1 MKLIFILQYYELIND
16 FTILILIKIIL
27 ILNNNRQT
35 FYKIK

>member
-1 MKLIFILQYYELIND
+1 MKLIFILQYYGLIND